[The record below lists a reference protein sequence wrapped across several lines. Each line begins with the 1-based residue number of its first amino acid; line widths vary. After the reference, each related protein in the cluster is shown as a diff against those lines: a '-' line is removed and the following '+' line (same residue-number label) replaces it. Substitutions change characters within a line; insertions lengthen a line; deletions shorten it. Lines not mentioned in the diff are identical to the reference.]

1 MAMVIEEKKYDIN
14 EVFEMIGEEH
24 LTGNNDSYKCKSDII
39 VDGFNVH
46 TKSLRY
52 MTFYQKGVKCVC
64 CGKEGTHFKL
74 CGEEGSNRRHFNLY
88 ADDGTLITKDHIIPA
103 SKGGPD
109 RVSNMQTMC
118 SMCNVAKGND
128 HPDIKIE
135 YIVGRNETNG
145 SEITFRTIEKA
156 AYAMACNY
164 CKVTSKK
171 VKKEEATKIG
181 ISTVIK
187 LLTAIEN
194 GTPYCGRIWTKEMR

>member
-1 MAMVIEEKKYDIN
+1 MVIEDKKYGID
-14 EVFEMIGEEH
+14 EVFDMIGEEH
-24 LTGNNDSYKCKSDII
+24 LNCNSINRKFKSDMI

-109 RVSNMQTMC
+109 KVSNMQTMC
-118 SMCNVAKGND
+118 ADCNSAKGD
-128 HPDIKIE
+128 TSDLKKE
-135 YIVGRNETNG
+135 YIVGRRDDKEVVFK
-145 SEITFRTIEKA
+145 SIEKA
-156 AYAMACNY
+156 AYSAVYMLGKQVYRKTTKEDA
-164 CKVTSKK
+164 
-171 VKKEEATKIG
+171 VKIAITATL
-181 ISTVIK
+181 K
-187 LLTAIEN
+187 LLSSIEH
-194 GTPYCGRIWTKEMR
+194 GTDYCGYTWTKEMR